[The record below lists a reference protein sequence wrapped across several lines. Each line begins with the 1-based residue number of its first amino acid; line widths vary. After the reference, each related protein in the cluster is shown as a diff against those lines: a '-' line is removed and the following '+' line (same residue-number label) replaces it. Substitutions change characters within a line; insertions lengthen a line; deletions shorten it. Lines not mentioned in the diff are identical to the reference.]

1 MIQKPFTFGYEW
13 EIPILTTDLML
24 VKDKDVDDIAH
35 KLRNKFPWS
44 RTGYDWMARSSKML
58 EIKSG
63 ILNSYN
69 ELREKTSLQM
79 EELKNLCKEKG
90 VVFFPIGAHPLI
102 GGACG
107 LHVHIGS
114 IYNIK
119 ELTLIANSSVRYLPC
134 FAALAANSPVWEFEA
149 KEYKSYRVKK
159 FANWAS
165 NARIIPKPNFGE
177 IDFASDACVSMI
189 RSGHPTV
196 ELRIG
201 DSPSSVQFAIEY
213 VGFVVAFF
221 LGLIKNK
228 CTNLTHQ
235 AYVESIEN
243 RWRASKFGL
252 QAVFLWDGEK
262 IGVTDILK
270 KMLEIADFESLG
282 TDKPNLIKRMLKLRQ
297 TQADWQLLIHKYN
310 NDTHSFAKSINN
322 EIMRGDIL
330 KDYLSKA
337 TELPPE
343 KCLSVEN
350 CILENIGMETRYLE
364 LYELLQLPHQV
375 MQQKLKNLE
384 KSGHIK
390 IQKNPEKGIVYSRV
404 LHS

>member
-1 MIQKPFTFGYEW
+1 MIQKTFTFGYEW
-13 EIPILTTDLML
+13 EIPILTNDLMP

-44 RTGYDWMARSSKML
+44 RTGYDFISRDGKML

-63 ILNSYN
+63 ILNSYK
-69 ELREKTSLQM
+69 ELIEKTSLQM

-90 VVFFPIGAHPLI
+90 VVFFPIGTHPVI

-165 NARIIPKPNFGE
+165 NIRGITKPEFVQR
-177 IDFASDACVSMI
+177 DWADDVCVSII
-189 RSGHPTV
+189 RSGHPTI

-221 LGLIKNK
+221 ANLIKNERM
-228 CTNLTHQ
+228 NLTHQ

-243 RWRASKFGL
+243 RWRATKLGL
-252 QAVFLWDGEK
+252 QAVFLWDGKK
-262 IGVTDILK
+262 IEVTDVLK
-270 KMLEIADFESLG
+270 KMLETADFESLG
-282 TDKPNLIKRMLKLRQ
+282 IDSPNLIKKMLKLRQ
-297 TQADWQLLIHKYN
+297 TQADWQLLLYKYN
-310 NDTHSFAKSINN
+310 NDTHSFAKTISN
-322 EIMRGDIL
+322 EIMRGDVL

-337 TELPPE
+337 IELPPE
-343 KCLSVEN
+343 KCLSIEN
-350 CILENIGMETRYLE
+350 YILENIGIETPYLE

-375 MQQKLKNLE
+375 IQQKLENLE

-390 IQKNPEKGIVYSRV
+390 IQKNQEKGIVYSRV
-404 LHS
+404 FHS